1 MAVVTPKSNPP
12 SIYVPE
18 QDGGETAQGRTIL
31 SADMWIPLERVGNPD
46 AILRSAVVQTT
57 NNRTGAVQQIRLA
70 SLEKY
75 HLVMSRH
82 LHEDWRERVPSW
94 EVVDLSATW
103 DDVDFGDQI
112 NLRNDEQR
120 AAWSRLQPAP
130 YGILN
135 LACGKGKTV
144 LALKKIA
151 DRRFPAIVIVNNEG
165 LIDQWAERATQF
177 LGLQQG
183 EIGIVQGPKAQW
195 DRPLV
200 LAMIHTLAQRADQ
213 IPMEVR
219 KRFGT
224 VVFDEVHHLSATT
237 FLRTAPL
244 FFGNRYGLTATAERE
259 DGLEGAYY
267 AQVGTIFHSDLQGDL
282 QATTYFKTTP
292 FRLNQDAW
300 QITDRAGEFSAGKL
314 YTYLAE
320 LRERNEIILRLVDE
334 AVGSGRKVLVL
345 THSAD
350 HPETLKKMFDE
361 RGGAKNLTA
370 GAISG
375 KTPGAARTQII
386 QQSNVSFATFQVA
399 REGLDVAA
407 LDTVIFATP
416 FKAWGAFQ
424 QGKGRIERRHP
435 GKKEPIVVVLED
447 VGIGPCRGMC
457 RSLKSAIAQHGMRYV
472 DLK

>member
-1 MAVVTPKSNPP
+1 MAIVTPKQSAPL
-12 SIYVPE
+12 IYVPE
-18 QDGGETAQGRTIL
+18 QDGGDGAQGRTVL
-31 SADMWIPLERVGNPD
+31 SADMWIPLEMVGNPE
-46 AILRSAVVQTT
+46 AVLRSAVIQTV
-57 NNRTGAVQQIRLA
+57 NNRTGAIQQISLA
-70 SLEKY
+70 RKEKY
-75 HLVMSRH
+75 HLVMNRH
-82 LHEDWRERVPSW
+82 LHEDWRERIPTW
-94 EVVDLSATW
+94 ETVDLSPTW

-112 NLRNDEQR
+112 NLRNEEQKQ
-120 AAWSRLQPAP
+120 AWGRLQPAP
-130 YGILN
+130 NGILN

-177 LGLQQG
+177 LGLSG
-183 EIGIVQGPKAQW
+183 DEIGVVQGPKAQW

-219 KRFGT
+219 RRFGT
-224 VVFDEVHHLSATT
+224 VVFDEVHHLSAAT

-244 FFGNRYGLTATAERE
+244 FFGNRYGLTATAQRE

-267 AQVGTIFHSDLQGDL
+267 AQIGGIFHSDLRGDL

-292 FRLNQDAW
+292 FRLNPDAW
-300 QITDRAGEFSAGKL
+300 QITDRTGEFSAGKL

-320 LRERNEIILRLVDE
+320 LTERNSLLLGLVDE
-334 AVGSGRKVLVL
+334 ALDSGRKVLVL

-350 HPETLKKMFDE
+350 HPEILKKMFE
-361 RGGAKNLTA
+361 ARAGAKNLTA

>member
-1 MAVVTPKSNPP
+1 MATVTPKSNVPL
-12 SIYVPE
+12 IYVPE
-18 QDGGETAQGRTIL
+18 QDGGEGAAGQTVL
-31 SADMWIPLERVGNPD
+31 SADMWIPLELVANPQ
-46 AILRSAVVQTT
+46 AVLRTAVVQTV
-57 NNRTGAVQQIRLA
+57 NNRTGAVMQIQLA
-70 SLEKY
+70 RQERY

-82 LHEDWRERVPSW
+82 LHADWREKVQSW
-94 EVVDLSATW
+94 QEVDLSPTW

-112 NLRNDEQR
+112 NLRNAEQQ
-120 AAWSRLQPAP
+120 AAWSKLQPAR

-177 LGLQQG
+177 LNLTEQ
-183 EIGIVQGPKAQW
+183 EIGVVQGTKAQW

-200 LAMIHTLAQRADQ
+200 LAMIHTLANRAEQ
-213 IPMEVR
+213 IPMEIR

-237 FLRTAPL
+237 FLKTAPL
-244 FFGNRYGLTATAERE
+244 FFGGRYGLTATAERE

-267 AQVGTIFHSDLQGDL
+267 AHVGEIFHSDLQGDL
-282 QATTYFKTTP
+282 SATTYFKTTP
-292 FRLNQDAW
+292 FKLPPDAW
-300 QITDRAGEFSAGKL
+300 QIMDRTGQFSVGKL
-314 YTYLAE
+314 YAYLAA
-320 LRERNEIILRLVDE
+320 LPARNNIIISMALE
-334 AVGSGRKVLVL
+334 AAESGRKVLVL
-345 THSAD
+345 THSAE
-350 HPETLKKMFDE
+350 HPEALKNLFGPV
-361 RGGAKNLTA
+361 GGAKNLTS

-375 KTPGAARTQII
+375 KTPGAERAQII
-386 QQSNVSFATFQVA
+386 RQSNVSFATFQVA

-424 QGKGRIERRHP
+424 QGKGRIERRYP
-435 GKKEPIVVVLED
+435 GKKEPLVVVLED
-447 VGIGPCRGMC
+447 KGIGPCWGMC

-472 DLK
+472 DLR